1 VTLNLLDGF
10 GIEYLQPTED
20 PWFSATMRPSDR
32 RTGEPDKNPDGIPI
46 FLSNFP
52 GAVVGCA
59 SQTYFCNPDLP
70 AAVGCVD
77 QYRQLLGAD
86 QETESDVLPSI
97 WPDEKEQTMLRPILS
112 FLSTGVFSVVHT
124 KPALLAEQSL
134 FSSNQVTAL
143 PVDQW
148 QVEQENYFKASLAH
162 MQFMTLDFAKGSWPG
177 EGTFC
182 GPKDYCQRG
191 CYSQVHAPLSQVTA
205 EHYADL
211 SQKVKSSKYY
221 SFSAWSLGAVLI
233 GGGLIMLIGVFLEDI
248 ISVLLRYPGLSSTKV
263 AYAHSAW
270 LAESTLQ
277 LHRLAHE
284 NLGLGSWKR
293 TDEAIPV
300 THLVV
305 ALAVL
310 DVTDPKHA
318 RMVVPNQE
326 LEYLSPVQKDANV
339 RARVKYERVP
349 SSAQL

>member
-1 VTLNLLDGF
+1 M
-10 GIEYLQPTED
+10 
-20 PWFSATMRPSDR
+20 SPSER
-32 RTGEPDKNPDGIPI
+32 IAGEPDKTSDGTPI
-46 FLSNFP
+46 YLSNIP

-59 SQTYFCNPDLP
+59 SQTYFCNPNLP
-70 AAVGCVD
+70 AAAGCVD
-77 QYRQLLGAD
+77 QHAQILGAD
-86 QETESDVLPSI
+86 QTESDVLPSI
-97 WPDEKEQTMLRPILS
+97 WPNEKDQAMVRPILS
-112 FLSTGVFSVVHT
+112 FLSTGAFSDVPT
-124 KPALLAEQSL
+124 KPSLLARQSL
-134 FSSNQVTAL
+134 LFRTQVVAL

-148 QVEQENYFKASLAH
+148 QIEQENYFKASLAH
-162 MQFMTLDFAKGSWPG
+162 MQFMMLDFAKGTWTG
-177 EGTFC
+177 EGRFC
-182 GPKDYCQRG
+182 GPDDRCQRG
-191 CYSQVHAPLSQVTA
+191 CYAQVHVPLPDMTTGL
-205 EHYADL
+205 YADF
-211 SQKVKSSKYY
+211 SQKVMSSKYS

-233 GGGLIMLIGVFLEDI
+233 GGGLIMLFGVFLEDI
-248 ISVLLRYPGLSSTKV
+248 ISLLLKIPGLSSTKL

-300 THLVV
+300 THSDV

-318 RMVVPNQE
+318 RMVVPTEE
-326 LEYLSPVQKDANV
+326 LEYLNPVQKDANV

>member
-1 VTLNLLDGF
+1 V
-10 GIEYLQPTED
+10 
-20 PWFSATMRPSDR
+20 A
-32 RTGEPDKNPDGIPI
+32 
-46 FLSNFP
+46 
-52 GAVVGCA
+52 
-59 SQTYFCNPDLP
+59 
-70 AAVGCVD
+70 
-77 QYRQLLGAD
+77 
-86 QETESDVLPSI
+86 
-97 WPDEKEQTMLRPILS
+97 
-112 FLSTGVFSVVHT
+112 
-124 KPALLAEQSL
+124 
-134 FSSNQVTAL
+134 AL

-148 QVEQENYFKASLAH
+148 QIEQDNYSKATLAR
-162 MQFMTLDFAKGSWPG
+162 MQFLTLDFAKGSWM
-177 EGTFC
+177 GTSWMGTGRFC
-182 GPKDYCQRG
+182 GSEDHCERG
-191 CYSQVHAPLSQVTA
+191 CYSQVHAPLPHITA
-205 EHYADL
+205 EHYADF
-211 SQKVKSSKYY
+211 SQKVKSSKHY

-248 ISVLLRYPGLSSTKV
+248 ISLLLKIPGLSSTKL

-300 THLVV
+300 THLDV